1 MLRCPACQKTTSPL
15 RHLTVTPRRPY
26 RCGGCGAELE
36 VAPSLSAFAGL
47 LVAGMLLFFAMEVL
61 AAPLALRLP
70 VMAVAAML
78 LLWLLLPL
86 RPVDDPTRED
96 GDGEED
102 PS

>member
-15 RHLTVTPRRPY
+15 RHLTITPRRPY
-26 RCGGCGAELE
+26 SCGGCGAELE

-47 LVAGMLLFFAMEVL
+47 LAAGMLLFFVMEML

-70 VMAVAAML
+70 VLAVAAML

-86 RPVDDPTRED
+86 RPVGGPTRED
-96 GDGEED
+96 GGEEED
-102 PS
+102 EA

>member
-1 MLRCPACQKTTSPL
+1 MLRCPVCRTTTTPL
-15 RHLTVTPRRPY
+15 RHLAVTPNRPY
-26 RCGGCGAELE
+26 RCSGCGAGLE

-47 LVAGMLLFFAMEVL
+47 LAAGMLLFFVMEML

-86 RPVDDPTRED
+86 RPVGDPTRED
-96 GDGEED
+96 GDED
-102 PS
+102 GDAP